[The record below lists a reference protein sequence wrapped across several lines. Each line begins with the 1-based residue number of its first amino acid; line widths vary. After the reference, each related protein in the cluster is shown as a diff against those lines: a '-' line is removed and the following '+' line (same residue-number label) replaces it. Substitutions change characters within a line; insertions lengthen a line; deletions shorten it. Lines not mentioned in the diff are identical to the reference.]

1 MKKITLLAALLLT
14 CLAQAQIT
22 TGNISLSGSYSVS
35 LEVSDTDVLITMI
48 GDENRWMGLGFGVSS
63 MTAGGDVVSFDSTGF
78 NDRAFSG
85 IGQSPQLD
93 TQDWTLL
100 SNDVS
105 GGVRTVVATRDLS
118 GSDGTDF
125 TFDPNADSLDIVWAN
140 GVTGNFQNHG
150 SSNRGSTTVAFSLG
164 INGMETQ
171 AISLFPVPANDVLSV
186 SLQNVMLDNTTIE
199 IYSALGALVLSQ
211 AIDHKSSVLDVSN
224 LAKGIY
230 VVKVTAS
237 SGVLTTRFIKE

>member
-1 MKKITLLAALLLT
+1 M
-14 CLAQAQIT
+14 
-22 TGNISLSGSYSVS
+22 
-35 LEVSDTDVLITMI
+35 
-48 GDENRWMGLGFGVSS
+48 
-63 MTAGGDVVSFDSTGF
+63 
-78 NDRAFSG
+78 G

-105 GGVRTVVATRDLS
+105 GGVRTVVASRDLS
-118 GSDGTDF
+118 GSDSTDF

-164 INGMETQ
+164 INGMEAQ

-186 SLQNVMLDNTTIE
+186 SLQNVMLDNTTID

>member
-1 MKKITLLAALLLT
+1 M
-14 CLAQAQIT
+14 
-22 TGNISLSGSYSVS
+22 G
-35 LEVSDTDVLITMI
+35 I
-48 GDENRWMGLGFGVSS
+48 GDKYWITSLIPPSGKGFK
-63 MTAGGDVVSFDSTGF
+63 T
-78 NDRAFSG
+78 
-85 IGQSPQLD
+85 
-93 TQDWTLL
+93 
-100 SNDVS
+100 
-105 GGVRTVVATRDLS
+105 
-118 GSDGTDF
+118 
-125 TFDPNADSLDIVWAN
+125 TFDYKNKFRANFVSTEPLELGKNSSIEDKMQVIVAAKRVEIIDGYADSLDIVWAN

-186 SLQNVMLDNTTIE
+186 SLQNVMLDNTTID